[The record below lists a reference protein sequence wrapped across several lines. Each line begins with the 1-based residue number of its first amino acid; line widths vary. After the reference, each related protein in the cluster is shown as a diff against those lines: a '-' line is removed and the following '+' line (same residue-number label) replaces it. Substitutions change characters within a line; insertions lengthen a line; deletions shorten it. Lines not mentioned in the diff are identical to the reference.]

1 MSQKSKKL
9 KRLKNLYFSYL
20 NFVVFL
26 KTLLVKIKR
35 INLKLNNSNDQL
47 DYLKKSILVSLR
59 MFKISRNLLLR
70 ILLKL
75 NKISKTYWL
84 I

>member
-1 MSQKSKKL
+1 VSQKSKKL

-59 MFKISRNLLLR
+59 MFKSSRNLLLR

>member
-59 MFKISRNLLLR
+59 MFKSSRNLLLR